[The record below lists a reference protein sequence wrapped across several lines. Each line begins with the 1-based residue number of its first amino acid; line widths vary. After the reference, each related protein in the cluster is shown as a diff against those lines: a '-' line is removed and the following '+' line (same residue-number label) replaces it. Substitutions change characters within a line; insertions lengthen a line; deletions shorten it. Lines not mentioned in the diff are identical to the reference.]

1 MAVERRL
8 VQETITNLKR
18 ALAARDDASD
28 SDDTIVGNSNR
39 GRKLKRKAQNVHEGK
54 LDDGRGVN
62 GYKEEIEYFGRRK
75 KIIYRKPSR
84 RKKIAVDSDEEDS
97 QSSDAEGSVDESTDP
112 YEGLDIAKLLA
123 PLDSAADLPS
133 HPSLAYIYTSR
144 TLNELLQQSLVKIC
158 EEQAHTVKLKNLL
171 TKFLG
176 DDPFINLEK
185 MHWTE
190 EDHTSMT
197 RERSEGILRQFSE
210 LTSNGNGRAGAT
222 NGAESNGKL
231 ANGTPKP
238 AENGVEPDD
247 EISGA
252 VNGITASGSRTA
264 LPDSENKDTPMQ
276 DTAMEDDDTTVP
288 KTEDPSS
295 HDEEMREASAP
306 PEPRRMTTRSANQ
319 NNGGSPAPPSEAP
332 SIEIDPFFFPP
343 DYKVDRDNGLPPA
356 EAEETRR
363 LLSAAVQRQDE
374 FLRGLKKVHDGLLR
388 AESMRKKVWD
398 WCRTMEGM
406 REYHKH
412 LTEVSRDTELR
423 TFDIDTGEGVGLS
436 DGEDWYD
443 MDGWKLEEPLEKGR
457 EEEDE
462 GDIVT
467 HGKKTRRRGDR

>member
-1 MAVERRL
+1 MFL
-8 VQETITNLKR
+8 WK
-18 ALAARDDASD
+18 
-28 SDDTIVGNSNR
+28 
-39 GRKLKRKAQNVHEGK
+39 
-54 LDDGRGVN
+54 
-62 GYKEEIEYFGRRK
+62 IE
-75 KIIYRKPSR
+75 
-84 RKKIAVDSDEEDS
+84 
-97 QSSDAEGSVDESTDP
+97 
-112 YEGLDIAKLLA
+112 LLA

-144 TLNELLQQSLVKIC
+144 TLNELLQQSLEKIC
-158 EEQAHTVKLKNLL
+158 EEQAHTAKLKNLL
-171 TKFLG
+171 AKFLG

-185 MHWTE
+185 VHWTE
-190 EDHTSMT
+190 EDHAAMA
-197 RERSEGILRQFSE
+197 RERSEGIFRQFAE
-210 LTSNGNGRAGAT
+210 LTSNGNGRADAT
-222 NGAESNGKL
+222 TGAETNGKL
-231 ANGTPKP
+231 VNGTPKP
-238 AENGVEPDD
+238 AENGVETNDV
-247 EISGA
+247 EGSGP
-252 VNGITASGSRTA
+252 VNGITASGPRDAVCS
-264 LPDSENKDTPMQ
+264 SENKDTHQATQ
-276 DTAMEDDDTTVP
+276 DIGMEDDDTRVS
-288 KTEDPSS
+288 KSEDQSS

-306 PEPRRMTTRSANQ
+306 SEPRRMTTRSANQ

-343 DYKVDRDNGLPPA
+343 DYKVNRDNGLPAA

-374 FLRGLKKVHDGLLR
+374 FLRGLKKVQDGLLR

-412 LTEVSRDTELR
+412 LTEVSRDADLR
-423 TFDIDTGEGVGLS
+423 PYDVDTGDGVGLS

-462 GDIVT
+462 GDIVN